1 MRKCPCCKNPWQ
13 QSAECFA
20 LSCDACLTD
29 ESAKGLDPANMDTS
43 VSPAV
48 DFFAHANGGW
58 QKANPI
64 PAEYPAWNTFIS
76 LHDQNLGRLRDLLEQ
91 LPPPPPDDGACEGG
105 GTKGAAS
112 KVAAFWSAAMDE
124 GAIELAGTK
133 PLAPMLA
140 ACDAAAT
147 DKTAALASLH
157 AQAPRCTPRD
167 IPLMGDTSPRRA
179 APPSVR
185 FACAVWSEGALCAWR
200 GP

>member
-1 MRKCPCCKNPWQ
+1 MMRKCPCCKNPWQ

-91 LPPPPPDDGACEGG
+91 LPPPPPDDGACEEVILGAFGG
-105 GTKGAAS
+105 RDSNVS
-112 KVAAFWSAAMDE
+112 KTQR
-124 GAIELAGTK
+124 I
-133 PLAPMLA
+133 
-140 ACDAAAT
+140 
-147 DKTAALASLH
+147 SLVS
-157 AQAPRCTPRD
+157 
-167 IPLMGDTSPRRA
+167 LN
-179 APPSVR
+179 
-185 FACAVWSEGALCAWR
+185 
-200 GP
+200 